1 MFSIDF
7 GDFLNDPLLFC
18 FNSVEQI
25 FLFFLHV
32 FDF

>member
-7 GDFLNDPLLFC
+7 EDFLNDPLSFA
-18 FNSVEQI
+18 FNTAKHI
-25 FLFFLHV
+25 FLFLHV